1 MPGLLFFIREEGLE
15 SSVMYQSHMELFKV
29 KGLDTYYMLDTNS
42 LYGLY

>member
-1 MPGLLFFIREEGLE
+1 MPGLLFFTRKEGLG

-29 KGLDTYYMLDTNS
+29 KGLNTYYVLGTNS